1 MGEEMVKKVK
11 NCCESQAVAWEKEQ
25 SALVDELEQAVEEIQ
40 SSPLR
45 YFRTELDVRKQNLI
59 SQEESLIVR
68 KYGWGIELDKASG
81 SLTMLGY
88 LRANVAV
95 HLKFLKRRGQWYL
108 AEAYYPEQEV
118 WGKNF
123 DKKLCFCKGN
133 RVERM
138 VM

>member
-1 MGEEMVKKVK
+1 MER
-11 NCCESQAVAWEKEQ
+11 
-25 SALVDELEQAVEEIQ
+25 AVEEIQ

-59 SQEESLIVR
+59 NRKEAEIIR
-68 KYGWGIELDKASG
+68 KYGWGIELDKESG

-95 HLKFLKRRGQWYL
+95 HLKFLKRRGHWYL
-108 AEAYYPEQEV
+108 AEAYYPDVEV
-118 WGKNF
+118 WGKSF
-123 DKKLCFCKGN
+123 DKKICFCKGN
-133 RVERM
+133 RLESM

>member
-1 MGEEMVKKVK
+1 MFN
-11 NCCESQAVAWEKEQ
+11 NCKIQAIAWEREQ

-45 YFRTELDVRKQNLI
+45 YFRTELDVRKQNFI
-59 SQEESLIVR
+59 SQEESLTVR

-81 SLTMLGY
+81 SLIILGY

-108 AEAYYPEQEV
+108 VEAYYPDIEV
-118 WGKNF
+118 WGKSF
-123 DKKLCFCKGN
+123 DKKICFCKGN
-133 RVERM
+133 RAERM